1 MDVAVSLYGR
11 DAISGEQRH
20 FVTFVPS
27 KVKPRLRNDSAN
39 RTVKCDVLFSSIN
52 KKAPQMECFFLLSQR
67 LQLKFHVPHL

>member
-39 RTVKCDVLFSSIN
+39 HTVKCDVLFSSIN
-52 KKAPQMECFFLLSQR
+52 KKAPQMECFFFTQS
-67 LQLKFHVPHL
+67 KTTA